1 MILFFVLSP
10 YIFINYM
17 EIRINTYIQEPFRP
31 IIDWKIRCAINLGQ
45 IKEEDFEIVNEHVV
59 LKYKKMESMFRF
71 L

>member
-1 MILFFVLSP
+1 
-10 YIFINYM
+10 M